1 MRREFQLKLPGVIAP
16 SVLLGSGAEKLGQ
29 SVQKDIYLTV
39 KDEVWRIRREA
50 DHYLLGQKG
59 DDRGWYVRVKEVEE
73 RVISKKEADQIIKT
87 HRVLA
92 VICKNR
98 ILFRL
103 GDSVITLDEVEQ
115 LGSFIEIRSP
125 SEAGIPRI
133 LSTLG
138 LRGRETIRES
148 FLDMML
154 DKKIP
159 AWRRALIRF
168 HDRVGE
174 LIFGITSGILTTIGL
189 LVGMNAATD
198 SRLAVVAGIL
208 VIAMADSLSDS
219 FGMYLSKLGERG
231 GTRAAALRYASGTFA
246 GKFIFPLSFAIPLL
260 SPIALSTAVMI
271 DLTWG
276 AAVLA
281 LLSTEQALVTQTSVV
296 RTIARN
302 VGLAILI
309 VCLSS
314 LVGSIVP
321 KLISSI

>member
-1 MRREFQLKLPGVIAP
+1 MGKEYQLKVGGSVTP
-16 SVLLGSGAEKLGQ
+16 SFLLERGAEKLGQ

-73 RVISKKEADQIIKT
+73 RVISKQEADQIIKT
-87 HRVLA
+87 NKVLA

-98 ILFRL
+98 VLFRL

-115 LGSFIEIRSP
+115 LGPFIEIRSP

-133 LSTLG
+133 LSALK
-138 LRGRETIRES
+138 LSGRETIRES

-174 LIFGITSGILTTIGL
+174 LIFGITSGILTTTGL

-231 GTRAAALRYASGTFA
+231 STKAAALRYASGTFA
-246 GKFIFPLSFAIPLL
+246 GKFIFPLSFVIPLL

-271 DLTWG
+271 DLAWG
-276 AAVLA
+276 VAVLA
-281 LLSTEQALVTQTSVV
+281 LLSAEQALVTQTSVA
-296 RTIARN
+296 RTIGRN

-314 LVGSIVP
+314 LVGSFVP
-321 KLISSI
+321 KLISLV